1 MLFFA
6 SVQFSNVV
14 TSETPL
20 WFKLATMYLLLISSH
35 VTKNHGYISY
45 RRYIESEGKWLI
57 QGFVTLVCVC
67 LFFSFCQWDRF
78 ENKNWI
84 LEISQWGGM
93 SMTSSYTVPTQP
105 FYTNYV
111 FNYELL
117 FFFNKLGR
125 EIKTYTVWSVPRVGT
140 CLNTRSN
147 SA

>member
-1 MLFFA
+1 
-6 SVQFSNVV
+6 
-14 TSETPL
+14 
-20 WFKLATMYLLLISSH
+20 
-35 VTKNHGYISY
+35 
-45 RRYIESEGKWLI
+45 
-57 QGFVTLVCVC
+57 
-67 LFFSFCQWDRF
+67 
-78 ENKNWI
+78 
-84 LEISQWGGM
+84 
-93 SMTSSYTVPTQP
+93 MTSSYTVPTQP